1 MRYNISNSRV
11 GLSLMYNVL
20 QVGLQWWGT
29 WQAQSVNRRIF
40 SALMTVGGLT
50 ALAKVASAGK
60 DVVVAYQFGAGD
72 ELDAFL
78 MAFLIP
84 SFAINL
90 VGGSLNAAL
99 IPTYIQVRKQEGMAA
114 AGDLYASVLLGS
126 FFLLSVVSIILFV
139 TGPFLLRLVAAEF
152 SEEKLALTGSLYN
165 TLLPCLLLSGL
176 ATTWGAIL
184 NAHERF
190 SLAAIAPAVMALMT
204 ILVLLVFNRTVN
216 IYALA
221 IGVVA
226 GMVCYAVLLGWGV
239 AQEGLRFLPGW
250 SGVTPALKTVWY
262 QYAPM
267 LAGAVLIGSTE
278 VVGQIMAA
286 SLGSGG
292 VSILSYGNK
301 IPMLLL
307 GIGSMAA
314 STAVLPYFSEMVAA
328 GQWGEVRH
336 TLRTYARLIAAVTI
350 PLTVVLVAFSE
361 PIVELL
367 FQRGAFTDAHTREV
381 AWVQSLAL
389 LQVTPFAL
397 GILAVRLLSSLKANH
412 ILMWS
417 SAISLVLT
425 IILNYLFMQ
434 PLGVAGIALATS
446 LMYVVSMCFLYV
458 MVFRLLRFRDAA
470 VSSCPAS

>member
-1 MRYNISNSRV
+1 MH
-11 GLSLMYNVL
+11 NVL
-20 QVGLQWWGT
+20 QVGLQWWDT
-29 WQAQSVNRRIF
+29 WHVRSINRRIF
-40 SALMTVGGLT
+40 RALMTVGALT
-50 ALAKVASAGK
+50 VLAKGVSAGK
-60 DVVVAYQFGAGD
+60 DLVVAYQFGAGD
-72 ELDAFL
+72 DLDAFL

-99 IPTYIQVRKQEGMAA
+99 IPTYIQVRKQENMAA
-114 AGDLYASVLLGS
+114 AADLYASVLVGS
-126 FFLLSVVSIILFV
+126 LFLLSAMTVLLFV
-139 TGPFLLRLVAAEF
+139 AGPFLLRLVAVEF
-152 SEEKLALTGSLYN
+152 PQEKLTLTVSLYN
-165 TLLPCLLLSGL
+165 ILLPCLLLSGL

-190 SLAAIAPAVMALMT
+190 SLAASTPAVMAFIT
-204 ILVLLVFNRTVN
+204 IIVLLAFNRTTN
-216 IYALA
+216 IYTLA

-226 GMVCYAVLLGWGV
+226 GTVCHAALLGWGV
-239 AQEGLRFLPGW
+239 AREGLRLRPRW
-250 SGVTPALKTVWY
+250 SGVTPALKTVWN

-286 SLGSGG
+286 SLGSGS
-292 VSILSYGNK
+292 VSILSYGTK

-307 GIGSMAA
+307 GVGSMAA

-328 GQWGEVRH
+328 GQWKAIRH
-336 TLRTYARLIAAVTI
+336 TLLTYARLIAAVTI
-350 PLTVVLVAFSE
+350 PLTVILVAFSE

-367 FQRGAFTDAHTREV
+367 FQRGAFTDAHTHQV

-389 LQVTPFAL
+389 LQVVPFAL

-412 ILMWS
+412 ILMWG
-417 SAISLVLT
+417 SAISLILT
-425 IILNYLFMQ
+425 IVLNYLFMQ

-446 LMYVVSMCFLYV
+446 LMYFVSMCFLYA
-458 MVFRLLRFRDAA
+458 MTFRLLK
-470 VSSCPAS
+470 SMGNGISTCHLS

>member
-1 MRYNISNSRV
+1 MH
-11 GLSLMYNVL
+11 NVL
-20 QVGLQWWGT
+20 QVGLQWWDT

-40 SALMTVGGLT
+40 SALMTVGALT
-50 ALAKVASAGK
+50 VLAKIVSAGK
-60 DVVVAYQFGAGD
+60 DLVVAYQFGVGD

-114 AGDLYASVLLGS
+114 AANLYASVLLGS
-126 FFLLSVVSIILFV
+126 LFLLSATSVILFV
-139 TGPFLLRLVAAEF
+139 AGPFLLRLVAVEF
-152 SEEKLALTGSLYN
+152 PQEKLALTGSLYN

-190 SLAAIAPAVMALMT
+190 SLTAITPAVMALMT
-204 ILVLLVFNRTVN
+204 ILVLLAFNSTVN
-216 IYALA
+216 IYALV

-226 GMVCYAVLLGWGV
+226 GMVCHAALLGWGV
-239 AQEGLRFLPGW
+239 AREGLRLLPGW

-262 QYAPM
+262 QYTPM
-267 LAGAVLIGSTE
+267 LAGAALIGSTE

-286 SLGSGG
+286 SLGSGS

-301 IPMLLL
+301 IPMMLL

-328 GQWGEVRH
+328 GQWEEVRH
-336 TLRTYARLIAAVTI
+336 TLLTYARLIAAITI
-350 PLTVVLVAFSE
+350 PLTVILVAFSE

-367 FQRGAFTDAHTREV
+367 FQRGAFTEAHTSQV

-389 LQVTPFAL
+389 LQIAPFAL

-412 ILMWS
+412 ILMWG

-425 IILNYLFMQ
+425 IVLNYLFMQ

-446 LMYVVSMCFLYV
+446 LMYIFAMCFLYT
-458 MVFRLLRFRDAA
+458 MVFRQLRSKGAGVFPCR
-470 VSSCPAS
+470 VS

>member
-1 MRYNISNSRV
+1 MH
-11 GLSLMYNVL
+11 NVL
-20 QVGLQWWGT
+20 QMGLQWWDT
-29 WQAQSVNRRIF
+29 WHVQSINRRIL
-40 SALMTVGGLT
+40 SALMTVGALT
-50 ALAKVASAGK
+50 VLAKVVSAGK
-60 DVVVAYQFGAGD
+60 DLVVAYQFGAGD

-99 IPTYIQVRKQEGMAA
+99 IPTYIQVRKQESMAA
-114 AGDLYASVLLGS
+114 AADLYASVLVGS
-126 FFLLSVVSIILFV
+126 LFLLSAMTVLLFV
-139 TGPFLLRLVAAEF
+139 AGPFLLRLVAVEF
-152 SEEKLALTGSLYN
+152 PPEKLTLTVSLY
-165 TLLPCLLLSGL
+165 TILLPCLLLSGL

-190 SLAAIAPAVMALMT
+190 SLAASTPAVMAFIT
-204 ILVLLVFNRTVN
+204 IIVLLAFNRTIN
-216 IYALA
+216 IYTLA

-226 GMVCYAVLLGWGV
+226 GTVCHAALLGWGV
-239 AQEGLRFLPGW
+239 AREGLRLLPRW
-250 SGVTPALKTVWY
+250 SGMTPALKTVWN

-286 SLGSGG
+286 SLGSGS

-307 GIGSMAA
+307 GVGSMAA

-328 GQWGEVRH
+328 GQWKEIRH
-336 TLRTYARLIAAVTI
+336 TLLTYARLIAAVTI
-350 PLTVVLVAFSE
+350 PLTVILVAFSE

-367 FQRGAFTDAHTREV
+367 FQRGAFTDAHTRQV

-389 LQVTPFAL
+389 LQIAPFAL

-412 ILMWS
+412 ILMWG
-417 SAISLVLT
+417 SAISLILT

-446 LMYVVSMCFLYV
+446 LMYLTSMCFLYT
-458 MVFRLLRFRDAA
+458 MAFRLLRFQLQVQHYKPCWAK
-470 VSSCPAS
+470 VL